1 MGRTRQGVR
10 RSSAGGGGGEE
21 DDGKLSVEVSGRGD
35 VKDFG
40 GRMGGI
46 RATGKGA
53 QGEIFR
59 TRGGGGLV
67 SESQCDAGIR

>member
-1 MGRTRQGVR
+1 MGRIRQGVE

-21 DDGKLSVEVSGRGD
+21 DDGKLSVEVSGKGE

-46 RATGKGA
+46 RAT
-53 QGEIFR
+53 R
-59 TRGGGGLV
+59 
-67 SESQCDAGIR
+67 